1 MEVGEAGAV
10 VEVEVVVDPTLEAA
24 AVPQV
29 AAVPVV
35 VGETVA
41 KTPSP
46 QANPG
51 VQDTP
56 LGPQIQPVT
65 AIIDMGT
72 KLTFVSNP

>member
-1 MEVGEAGAV
+1 MVEEDGVAEVAGAPLP
-10 VEVEVVVDPTLEAA
+10 DPDDR
-24 AVPQV
+24 
-29 AAVPVV
+29 
-35 VGETVA
+35 
-41 KTPSP
+41 
-46 QANPG
+46 G